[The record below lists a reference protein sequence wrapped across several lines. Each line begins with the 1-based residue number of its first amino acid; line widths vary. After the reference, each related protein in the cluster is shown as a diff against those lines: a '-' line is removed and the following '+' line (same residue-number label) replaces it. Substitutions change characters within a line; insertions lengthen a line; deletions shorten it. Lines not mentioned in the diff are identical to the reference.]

1 MNWQATPVS
10 PAVAEYLSHL
20 QADSLPLANL
30 HHFLKFPTDTIKRE
44 SPLSNID
51 DGAESHLMEVN
62 ADDPDND
69 QVRNYS
75 SSATQNIV

>member
-30 HHFLKFPTDTIKRE
+30 HHFLKFPTDPIKRE
-44 SPLSNID
+44 ATIESSHLSSMD
-51 DGAESHLMEVN
+51 DGVQGHLLEMNPE
-62 ADDPDND
+62 DQDND
-69 QVRNYS
+69 QVRN
-75 SSATQNIV
+75 